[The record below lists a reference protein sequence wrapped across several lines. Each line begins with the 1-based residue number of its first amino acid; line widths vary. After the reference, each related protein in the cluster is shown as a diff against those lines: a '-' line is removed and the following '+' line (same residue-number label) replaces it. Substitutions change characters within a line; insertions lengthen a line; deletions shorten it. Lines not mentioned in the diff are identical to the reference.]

1 MTIRIVRFKIAD
13 TGNDFTDYETI
24 ATSLNKKDFSAE
36 EIKKLYH
43 MRWGIETSFRELK
56 YAVGLTRLHTK
67 TSAAMQEVLARLIM
81 YNFCECITM
90 SIVIEQKDSRKWTYS
105 SYALSQTNKLMSQ
118 TFDPLY
124 SYNLKVT
131 VADYFYSVEQIISIG
146 TKQVLL
152 DFLSNG
158 TESVSGRSRKQTGIL
173 TAAGP

>member
-67 TSAAMQEVLARLIM
+67 KTSAAMQEVLARLIM

-90 SIVIEQKDSRKWTYS
+90 SIVIEQKDSRKWTYHVNFTH
-105 SYALSQTNKLMSQ
+105 AIHICK
-118 TFDPLY
+118 
-124 SYNLKVT
+124 
-131 VADYFYSVEQIISIG
+131 DYFRCRDPSPPDVVALITREILPVRPGRPDKRKTVQAKTFVWFMYR
-146 TKQVLL
+146 
-152 DFLSNG
+152 
-158 TESVSGRSRKQTGIL
+158 VS
-173 TAAGP
+173 